1 MSKKEDISYI
11 KRIIADYGSFSV
23 GDLEGESSPIVNSL
37 GKDNFQLAER
47 FSLDD
52 VTVITYVH
60 ETEVDQNDVDYG
72 DLPDDTISEIVRLA
86 EDYEA
91 DQIRTQKRI
100 S

>member
-23 GDLEGESSPIVNSL
+23 GDLEGENSPIVNSL

-60 ETEVDQNDVDYG
+60 ETEVDQNDVDYE
-72 DLPDDTISEIVRLA
+72 DLPEDTISEIVRLA